1 MSWECP
7 TKESFVNENVQHIRN
22 VIMLHFF
29 RVLLITLLN
38 RFGQMLT
45 FIRVILNMIAL
56 SLYIRS

>member
-29 RVLLITLLN
+29 RVLLITLLP
-38 RFGQMLT
+38 REMLT

>member
-22 VIMLHFF
+22 VIMLHFV
-29 RVLLITLLN
+29 RVILITLLP
-38 RFGQMLT
+38 REMLT
-45 FIRVILNMIAL
+45 FIRVKLNIIAL